1 MAAAVANRV
10 PVLNLTRISSSVYNS
25 KKQISL
31 TNQTILTRTKSI
43 QENVTVQKRLISEN
57 QTYIKRRE
65 EQDERN
71 KQEAALEAP
80 DIVKNQPGRISEL
93 IAPSNQGI
101 FGRLLGFAGYLAA
114 GWILTRLPQLI
125 KIGEEFLVRLKT
137 ARDIIGNFFSST
149 LAVFQTLGNALTG
162 VASKIAV
169 LDFDGA
175 YNGINQDFDTLL
187 TNVGKMGVALEEA
200 FSFIIDPL
208 GTRLSERKK
217 TQEQLQQGK
226 GVFEEEQPG
235 GGAPSSGGG
244 GRWKPLLDLIASVE
258 SSTDKQNNGYD
269 AQNGAPRGVRPGL
282 SQMTIGEIARTAPGA
297 SGRYQQLPQYLL
309 GRARAAG
316 YNENTV
322 FSPQVQDVLAI
333 KLIEG
338 RGGNAWLAGKMSTE
352 QFMQGLANEWA
363 ALPNAY
369 GQFSYSG
376 QGSSLRAEKVKSV
389 LNQVKQTPEQPAVGP
404 IPNQS
409 ALPPLPPTDTL
420 SGGVQ
425 RYGASREGGKRKH
438 AGVDFDISGNQ
449 KFYSRIG
456 GVVVSGPFRYGADGW
471 GIDIYNK
478 QLRVYER
485 IAEAAK
491 VLVSP
496 GDIVKPGQAVVQGES
511 GTGVIHYEIRKKQSG
526 GFENSVDPIAFLRNA
541 PSAQIASQPQG
552 DIISSRITPERQG
565 EEYLVLDQR
574 TPQQPMMQQSSYGS
588 GGVFIG
594 GEDLFSAFNSNIKK
608 RLLNDLSFV

>member
-1 MAAAVANRV
+1 MAAAVANRI

-31 TNQTILTRTKSI
+31 TNQNIVTRTKSI
-43 QENVTVQKRLISEN
+43 QENIIVQKRLISEN
-57 QTYIKRRE
+57 QTYIRRRE

-80 DIVKNQPGRISEL
+80 DIVKNKPARISEL
-93 IAPSNQGI
+93 TAPSNQGI

-114 GWILTRLPQLI
+114 GWILNKLPQLI
-125 KIGEEFLVRLKT
+125 KIGEQFLVRLKV
-137 ARDIIGNFFSST
+137 AKNIIGNFFSST
-149 LAVFQTLGNALTG
+149 AIVFQTLGNALTG

-175 YNGINQDFDTLL
+175 YNGINRDFDTLL

-208 GTRLSERKK
+208 GIRLSERERLQ
-217 TQEQLQQGK
+217 QEQSAS
-226 GVFEEEQPG
+226 EQEQSGEGSASSG
-235 GGAPSSGGG
+235 GGGG
-244 GRWKPLLDLIASVE
+244 GRWKPLLDLISSVE

-322 FSPQVQDVLAI
+322 FSPQVQDVLAV

-389 LNQVKQTPEQPAVGP
+389 LNQVKQTPEQLV
-404 IPNQS
+404 PNQS
-409 ALPPLPPTDTL
+409 GLPALPPTDTL

-456 GVVVSGPFRYGADGW
+456 GVVAAGPFRYGDDGW

-478 QLRVYER
+478 QLGVYER

-496 GDIVKPGQAVVQGES
+496 GDSIKPGQAVVQGES

-526 GFENSVDPIAFLRNA
+526 GFENTVDPIAFLRST
-541 PSAQIASQPQG
+541 PSQSPAQIASQPQRG
-552 DIISSRITPERQG
+552 DAISNMITPERQG

-588 GGVFIG
+588 GGGFMG
-594 GEDLFSAFNSNIKK
+594 GEDLVAAFNSNIKK